1 MPSNIIIELAERN
14 GVQGESTS
22 EWTNTFE
29 NVSIETGDVI
39 QVKTALINTLDANTN
54 NIVIQEDVEAKI
66 VVGVYD
72 NPLLD
77 GAQFI
82 SADLTTNGGSY
93 SQFRKPVRTG
103 QTIDNSTQLYNNP
116 WVAVKKTADG
126 YELFAN
132 TITITIKAGVYEPD
146 DLANQITQ
154 QMQQFSEF
162 GRNMFFATNNSS
174 DNSNFQPGEIANNA
188 EQLVNNDV
196 IMVHVGSVET
206 IITQQKVPFLNDAA
220 APMYSFQT
228 DPQNEFYALGAPSA
242 ELSFDGQR
250 FLFKFLHTPLMI
262 SSNVNQNPPY
272 DNMAISIYEGG
283 VVRRNSGVYLRG
295 LTPVSFWAKLGFNST
310 TEFLNTDDIVAG
322 FDVPEQIEKCTTKQY
337 AGADAFRNKSQRS
350 VPQLKSGANY
360 TWLQY
365 GTSDISTEIV
375 PKDTYQSDGIGY
387 YLLETVTNFKT
398 DYQTNGTI
406 TSIMSKQYNNAD
418 FITVYAES
426 SIPYQHVGEPI
437 VLSTCTCR
445 ILDPTTNNPVGN
457 LGDASVVFLEIIKAP
472 PPAIKSK

>member
-22 EWTNTFE
+22 EWTNTFV
-29 NVSIETGDVI
+29 NVSIESGDVI
-39 QVKTALINTLDANTN
+39 QVKTALINTLDSNTN
-54 NIVIQEDVEAKI
+54 NIVIQEDIEAEI

-77 GAQFI
+77 GGEFI
-82 SADLTTNGGSY
+82 SNDLTTQGGSY
-93 SQFRKPVRTG
+93 AQFRKPIRTG
-103 QTIDNSTQLYNNP
+103 QNIEDATQMYNNP
-116 WVAVKKTADG
+116 WVAVKKTADE
-126 YELFAN
+126 YELFSN
-132 TITITIKAGVYEPD
+132 TITISIKAGVYEPD

-154 QMQQFSEF
+154 QMQQFSES
-162 GRNMFFATNNSS
+162 GRNMFFSTNNVS
-174 DNSNFQPGEIANNA
+174 DSSNFQPAEIATNA
-188 EQLVNNDV
+188 EQLADNDV
-196 IMVHVGSVET
+196 IMVHVGSVES
-206 IITQQKVPFLNDAA
+206 IITQQKVPWLNQAA
-220 APMYSFQT
+220 APMYSYQT
-228 DPQNEFYALGAPSA
+228 DAQGEFYALGAPSA

-262 SSNVNQNPPY
+262 SSNVNQTAPY

-295 LTPVSFWAKLGFNST
+295 LTPLSFWAKLGFNST

-337 AGADAFRNKSQRS
+337 AGADAFRNKSERS
-350 VPQLKSGANY
+350 VPQLKSGNAY

-365 GTSDISTEIV
+365 GISDISTEIV

-398 DYQTNGTI
+398 DYQTNGT
-406 TSIMSKQYNNAD
+406 
-418 FITVYAES
+418 
-426 SIPYQHVGEPI
+426 
-437 VLSTCTCR
+437 
-445 ILDPTTNNPVGN
+445 
-457 LGDASVVFLEIIKAP
+457 
-472 PPAIKSK
+472 